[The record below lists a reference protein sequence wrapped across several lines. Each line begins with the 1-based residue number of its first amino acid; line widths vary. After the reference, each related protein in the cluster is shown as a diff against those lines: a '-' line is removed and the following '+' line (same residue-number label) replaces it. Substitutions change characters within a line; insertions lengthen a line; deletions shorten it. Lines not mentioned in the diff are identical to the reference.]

1 MEQRDV
7 SGLARGLRR
16 MVEAKRLI
24 VRRMTRLGLTEPAG
38 TGQLLSRLAE
48 GPARIGDLAQLFRC
62 HMSVSSRLVAELS
75 DHGLVT
81 RVADPFDGRSHLVQ
95 ITDAGLV
102 YLDRYNA
109 EVGRLID
116 TALDGWSADELQQL
130 GAGLN
135 RLNDGLDRA
144 LGGLPVP
151 A

>member
-1 MEQRDV
+1 M
-7 SGLARGLRR
+7 
-16 MVEAKRLI
+16 
-24 VRRMTRLGLTEPAG
+24 
-38 TGQLLSRLAE
+38 
-48 GPARIGDLAQLFRC
+48 
-62 HMSVSSRLVAELS
+62 
-75 DHGLVT
+75 
-81 RVADPFDGRSHLVQ
+81 RVC
-95 ITDAGLV
+95 V
-102 YLDRYNA
+102 YLERYNA